1 MHKGLRYT
9 PVRASRC
16 APTLLSRVT
25 VSLVTILFQSM
36 FRAHMGLLSVSLCI
50 VKRCQNALEV
60 FAVSRGWWP
69 GTLWRDPKLGCTHAQ
84 CILGSRQNA
93 QGSPVHP
100 GTCFKMCTH
109 VTVTSHCVTGYNSV
123 PKHVQSTH
131 GPPFGQ
137 PVHCEAL
144 PKCIRSLRSFA
155 GLVARDSLE
164 GPQTWMHTCS
174 VHFGKPSKC
183 TRVSGTSR
191 YVFQDVHPCYCHFV
205 CGLTSELSPVPKHVQ
220 GTDFPCQVCPGC
232 RDCDTTSPQNSSQ
245 LVDHNDLQMAA
256 AQGRSGQD
264 SSSSRCRAPGA
275 YGPSAS
281 KSCPDASG
289 LGAACLGRSGE
300 TFPARAV
307 LADAVV
313 EGVRLC
319 APAGGVQSLE
329 AGRGPAATLNLPP
342 DTPSA
347 ILLES
352 GTGPAARGCAD
363 SGFS

>member
-1 MHKGLRYT
+1 MHCLFAELHLTLILGQTKFRGELGLFW
-9 PVRASRC
+9 
-16 APTLLSRVT
+16 
-25 VSLVTILFQSM
+25 SLVPRVRFEALLKCIRSLRSFAGLVARDSLEGPLSWMHTCSM
-36 FRAHMGLLSVSLCI
+36 HFGKPSKCTRVS
-50 VKRCQNALEV
+50 
-60 FAVSRGWWP
+60 
-69 GTLWRDPKLGCTHAQ
+69 GTPRYVLQD
-84 CILGSRQNA
+84 
-93 QGSPVHP
+93 VHP
-100 GTCFKMCTH
+100 RYC
-109 VTVTSHCVTGYNSV
+109 HCVTGYNSV

-137 PVHCEAL
+137 RVHCEAL

-289 LGAACLGRSGE
+289 LGAACLGSSGE
-300 TFPARAV
+300 TFPSRAV